1 MEQARKPP
9 IGAEPAYVSA
19 AKRIRDLAGAINR
32 TAMEYGKG
40 DEQRMKAWA
49 QEIVMQ
55 CDILENTV
63 CE

>member
-32 TAMEYGKG
+32 TAMEYGIG
-40 DEQRMKAWA
+40 DEHRMKAWA
-49 QEIVMQ
+49 KEIVMQ
-55 CDILENTV
+55 CEILERAA